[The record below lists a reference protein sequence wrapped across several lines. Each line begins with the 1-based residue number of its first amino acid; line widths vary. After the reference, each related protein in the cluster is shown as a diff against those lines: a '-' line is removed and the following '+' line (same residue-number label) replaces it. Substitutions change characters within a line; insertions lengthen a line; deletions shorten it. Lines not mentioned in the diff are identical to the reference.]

1 MRKKTGCEMR
11 IHVNLSKDGRSL
23 QVMRMHEQHNHPVA
37 DADSSASSATLLSDA
52 RDPVHPLPTALDYGG
67 NLTLAPLG
75 GNLDLISP
83 WMNFS
88 AL

>member
-1 MRKKTGCEMR
+1 
-11 IHVNLSKDGRSL
+11 
-23 QVMRMHEQHNHPVA
+23 MRMHEQHNHPVT
-37 DADSSASSATLLSDA
+37 DADSSASHAAHLADS
-52 RDPVHPLPTALDYGG
+52 RDPVLPLPTPPDYGG

-75 GNLDLISP
+75 GNVDLISP

>member
-1 MRKKTGCEMR
+1 MR

-23 QVMRMHEQHNHPVA
+23 EVMRMHEQHNHLMPVA
-37 DADSSASSATLLSDA
+37 DASASSSSSVALST
-52 RDPVHPLPTALDYGG
+52 PPDYGG

-75 GNLDLISP
+75 GNVDLISP

-88 AL
+88 ALW